1 MDSITRYLNNI
12 AYKFPKGYPDMNDSK
27 DRKMLYELVN
37 NIIKE
42 QQLSLFSDKELEDLT
57 IKIKKG
63 IEDPENLDKDE
74 INALIDANRDDK
86 EFISLIKK
94 KLKSQPKRKSFN
106 KIASNANI
114 NKGTVEG
121 KDTPGELF
129 SILTIND
136 DVDNFDNYIKNG
148 QLSLKSLK
156 GKDKR
161 NLINDLKSTGLSGD
175 SITQLIDFGG
185 YEGGRGVGKAEI
197 ALALL
202 LKDVKMMV
210 GQKGDLN
217 WDGDYLEVKGTSGRL
232 GGRDQKMLGT
242 SEILE
247 LVDKHPDI
255 SNIVRPDLFIPELIA
270 NGEKEEVILKL
281 TKELA
286 SNMYPYADNIDKA
299 IVKDILEEPL
309 LLRAAF
315 QKIYLNNYANNE
327 GVDDFIFVDTSNR
340 FSDYIVASP
349 EEMYDY
355 IDTNPTR
362 FSGPVSLKNIS
373 PTTFTNGIT

>member
-1 MDSITRYLNNI
+1 MNVFFIDFETTGLNPYHDEMI
-12 AYKFPKGYPDMNDSK
+12 EFA
-27 DRKMLYELVN
+27 
-37 NIIKE
+37 IK
-42 QQLSLFSDKELEDLT
+42 Q
-57 IKIKKG
+57 
-63 IEDPENLDKDE
+63 
-74 INALIDANRDDK
+74 
-86 EFISLIKK
+86 
-94 KLKSQPKRKSFN
+94 
-106 KIASNANI
+106 
-114 NKGTVEG
+114 
-121 KDTPGELF
+121 KDTE
-129 SILTIND
+129 
-136 DVDNFDNYIKNG
+136 NF
-148 QLSLKSLK
+148 
-156 GKDKR
+156 
-161 NLINDLKSTGLSGD
+161 
-175 SITQLIDFGG
+175 
-185 YEGGRGVGKAEI
+185 
-197 ALALL
+197 
-202 LKDVKMMV
+202 
-210 GQKGDLN
+210 
-217 WDGDYLEVKGTSGRL
+217 
-232 GGRDQKMLGT
+232 
-242 SEILE
+242 
-247 LVDKHPDI
+247 I